1 MSRLLTQSG
10 PRETPC
16 LGNLNKRQEVCG
28 DGMSAKMAVEGL
40 RNIIR
45 LFPSLHVIKK
55 IFRTESNSSPL
66 CRMRRVISR
75 EKKEKKFKAQADQS
89 ETERAD
95 TV

>member
-1 MSRLLTQSG
+1 MPGGFKQKARGVWGLDECKDGRRRTEKHNNIVSISSR
-10 PRETPC
+10 
-16 LGNLNKRQEVCG
+16 
-28 DGMSAKMAVEGL
+28 
-40 RNIIR
+40 
-45 LFPSLHVIKK
+45 FKK